1 MFKNADR
8 IPMSPTTTP
17 RSAPSN
23 TMGSEAARPWGL
35 RRMAPYKSMSV
46 VGFVATEI
54 DPTTQ
59 MGAAAD
65 GELIDAK
72 HKRSNTGTED
82 PTSTNRGDGKDAG
95 QDTDHAQDSDQ
106 D

>member
-8 IPMSPTTTP
+8 IPMSPAPETP
-17 RSAPSN
+17 CPN
-23 TMGSEAARPWGL
+23 VVRPWGL
-35 RRMAPYKSMSV
+35 RRMAPYKNTGV
-46 VGFVATEI
+46 VGPVATRI
-54 DPTTQ
+54 DPISQ
-59 MGAAAD
+59 VGAAGD

-72 HKRSNTGTED
+72 HKRSNTGTEK

-95 QDTDHAQDSDQ
+95 EDTDHSQDSDQ

>member
-8 IPMSPTTTP
+8 IPMSPATAHPDTT
-17 RSAPSN
+17 RSDVV
-23 TMGSEAARPWGL
+23 RPWGL
-35 RRMAPYKSMSV
+35 RRMAPYKSTSV
-46 VGFVATEI
+46 VGFVATRI
-54 DPTTQ
+54 DPATQ

-72 HKRSNTGTED
+72 HKQSNTGTEKR
-82 PTSTNRGDGKDAG
+82 TSTSRDAKNAE